1 MLNPRF
7 KGAQPID
14 VFVVPVG
21 RWSDGSAGY
30 VGPLHLE
37 AVHPSISLRVPGSR
51 KERAGGSIMSAREI
65 QDQKTIA
72 REMFV
77 QQAAH
82 ANADVSASPL
92 RGATIC
98 STKSRRGYTLEST
111 ADEFCEAADA
121 SLLPVIRVDAAD
133 LMRVLRQLEV
143 IAKRQAPRI
152 AFKAKGSILL
162 LDLADILAVQAEGN
176 YVSLQHRPNPYL
188 VHESLSSM
196 AEKLKPYGF
205 IRIHRSVVVNISAVE
220 EIQPLPT
227 GEYRLRVKG
236 GKEYLV
242 TRTYKHN
249 LRDLAQL
256 WVGSER
262 LCGQQTARGITS
274 LFHRSIPDRPSRK
287 VNS

>member
-1 MLNPRF
+1 MN
-7 KGAQPID
+7 
-14 VFVVPVG
+14 
-21 RWSDGSAGY
+21 
-30 VGPLHLE
+30 
-37 AVHPSISLRVPGSR
+37 
-51 KERAGGSIMSAREI
+51 AREI

-72 REMFV
+72 RGMFV
-77 QQAAH
+77 QQASH

-98 STKSRRGYTLEST
+98 SIKSRRDYALESP
-111 ADEFCEAADA
+111 AEDGFYEPADA
-121 SLLPVIRVDAAD
+121 SLFPVTRGDAAN
-133 LMRVLRQLEV
+133 LIRVLRRLEV
-143 IAKRQAPRI
+143 MAKRQAPRI

-176 YVSLQHRPNPYL
+176 YVSLRHRTNAYL

-205 IRIHRSVVVNISAVE
+205 IRVHRSVVVNISAVE

-227 GEYRLRVKG
+227 GESRLRVKG

-256 WVGSER
+256 WVGSEH
-262 LCGQQTARGITS
+262 LCG
-274 LFHRSIPDRPSRK
+274 
-287 VNS
+287 

>member
-1 MLNPRF
+1 
-7 KGAQPID
+7 
-14 VFVVPVG
+14 
-21 RWSDGSAGY
+21 
-30 VGPLHLE
+30 
-37 AVHPSISLRVPGSR
+37 
-51 KERAGGSIMSAREI
+51 MSARKI
-65 QDQKTIA
+65 QEQKAIA

-77 QQAAH
+77 EQAAH
-82 ANADVSASPL
+82 AKADVSASPPP
-92 RGATIC
+92 GDTIC
-98 STKSRRGYTLEST
+98 SSKSGRDYTLEST
-111 ADEFCEAADA
+111 ADEFCDAADP
-121 SLLPVIRVDAAD
+121 SLPPVIRVDAAN

-152 AFKAKGSILL
+152 AFKAKGRILL
-162 LDLADILAVQAEGN
+162 LNLADILAVQAEGN
-176 YVSLQHRPNPYL
+176 YVSLRHRTNPF
-188 VHESLSSM
+188 VVRESLSFM

-242 TRTYKHN
+242 TRKYKHN

-262 LCGQQTARGITS
+262 FCG
-274 LFHRSIPDRPSRK
+274 
-287 VNS
+287 

>member
-1 MLNPRF
+1 
-7 KGAQPID
+7 
-14 VFVVPVG
+14 
-21 RWSDGSAGY
+21 
-30 VGPLHLE
+30 
-37 AVHPSISLRVPGSR
+37 
-51 KERAGGSIMSAREI
+51 MSAREI

-77 QQAAH
+77 QQVAH
-82 ANADVSASPL
+82 AHADVSASPV

-98 STKSRRGYTLEST
+98 RRDYTLEST
-111 ADEFCEAADA
+111 ADEFCEAADTA
-121 SLLPVIRVDAAD
+121 PPVIRGDAAN

-143 IAKRQAPRI
+143 IAKRLAPRI
-152 AFKAKGSILL
+152 AFKAKGRILL

-176 YVSLQHRPNPYL
+176 YVSLRHRPNPYL

-242 TRTYKHN
+242 TRTYKNN

-262 LCGQQTARGITS
+262 LPR
-274 LFHRSIPDRPSRK
+274 
-287 VNS
+287 

>member
-1 MLNPRF
+1 
-7 KGAQPID
+7 
-14 VFVVPVG
+14 
-21 RWSDGSAGY
+21 
-30 VGPLHLE
+30 
-37 AVHPSISLRVPGSR
+37 
-51 KERAGGSIMSAREI
+51 MSASEI
-65 QDQKTIA
+65 QDPKAIV

-82 ANADVSASPL
+82 ANAGVSASPL

-98 STKSRRGYTLEST
+98 STKGRLDYTLEST
-111 ADEFCEAADA
+111 ADEFCEAADT
-121 SLLPVIRVDAAD
+121 SLLPVIRVDAAN
-133 LMRVLRQLEV
+133 LMRVLRELDV

-152 AFKAKGSILL
+152 AFKAKGSILF
-162 LDLADILAVQAEGN
+162 LDLPDILAVQAEGN
-176 YVSLQHRPNPYL
+176 YVSLQHRPNSYL

-220 EIQPLPT
+220 KIQPLST

-262 LCGQQTARGITS
+262 LCG
-274 LFHRSIPDRPSRK
+274 
-287 VNS
+287 

>member
-1 MLNPRF
+1 
-7 KGAQPID
+7 
-14 VFVVPVG
+14 
-21 RWSDGSAGY
+21 
-30 VGPLHLE
+30 
-37 AVHPSISLRVPGSR
+37 
-51 KERAGGSIMSAREI
+51 MSARDL
-65 QDQKTIA
+65 QDQRAIA
-72 REMFV
+72 GEIFV

-82 ANADVSASPL
+82 ANADVSAGPL

-98 STKSRRGYTLEST
+98 STKSRRDYALEST
-111 ADEFCEAADA
+111 ADEFCEAAEP
-121 SLLPVIRVDAAD
+121 SLLPVIRVDAAN

-143 IAKRQAPRI
+143 IAKRIAKRQAPRI
-152 AFKAKGSILL
+152 AFKVKGSILL
-162 LDLADILAVQAEGN
+162 LNLADILAVQAEGN
-176 YVSLQHRPNPYL
+176 YVSLQYRPNPYL

-227 GEYRLRVKG
+227 GEYRLRVRG
-236 GKEYLV
+236 GKEYVV

-262 LCGQQTARGITS
+262 LCG
-274 LFHRSIPDRPSRK
+274 
-287 VNS
+287 

>member
-1 MLNPRF
+1 
-7 KGAQPID
+7 
-14 VFVVPVG
+14 
-21 RWSDGSAGY
+21 
-30 VGPLHLE
+30 
-37 AVHPSISLRVPGSR
+37 
-51 KERAGGSIMSAREI
+51 MSARQI
-65 QDQKTIA
+65 QDQKAIA

-77 QQAAH
+77 EQAAH

-92 RGATIC
+92 RGTTVC
-98 STKSRRGYTLEST
+98 STRSSRDYTLEST
-111 ADEFCEAADA
+111 ADEFCEAADT
-121 SLLPVIRVDAAD
+121 SLLPVIRVDAAT
-133 LMRVLRQLEV
+133 LMRVLRLLEV

-152 AFKAKGSILL
+152 AFKVKGSILL

-176 YVSLQHRPNPYL
+176 YVSLRHRTNPYL
-188 VHESLSSM
+188 VHESLSTM

-227 GEYRLRVKG
+227 GEYRLRLKG

-249 LRDLAQL
+249 LRNLAQL

-262 LCGQQTARGITS
+262 LCG
-274 LFHRSIPDRPSRK
+274 
-287 VNS
+287 